1 MDHGLAHTHLE
12 QAPRLQPLFLLA
24 EIGENEYHMLV
35 TRLHD
40 LGVGPGKGEI
50 LATQLEQAQ
59 QTLVYLSRSANTF
72 CWTFTRPSRHNPAG
86 HDITSIHILLI
97 NKYD

>member
-1 MDHGLAHTHLE
+1 
-12 QAPRLQPLFLLA
+12 LFLLA
-24 EIGENEYHMLV
+24 EIGENEYHILV

-59 QTLVYLSRSANTF
+59 QTLVYLTRSANTF
-72 CWTFTRPSRHNPAG
+72 CRTFTRSSRHNPAG
-86 HDITSIHILLI
+86 HGSTSTSILLI
-97 NKYD
+97 N